1 MNATSK
7 SVLIVDDES
16 YIVTSLSYV
25 MENAGFEVD
34 SAGDGLAALEKVNAK
49 APDLIILDIMMPK
62 LDGFEVCKAIRAN
75 PDLKSTR
82 IIMLTAKGRDSER
95 EKGLEL
101 GADDYLTKPF
111 STRDLLRR
119 AQEILAENPVSG

>member
-1 MNATSK
+1 MSQ

-25 MENAGFEVD
+25 MKNAGFEVD
-34 SAGDGLAALEKVNAK
+34 SAGDGEEALEKVKAK
-49 APDLIILDIMMPK
+49 APDLVILDIMMPK
-62 LDGFEVCKAIRAN
+62 LDGFEVCKQIRSN
-75 PDLKSTR
+75 PDWNSVR

-111 STRDLLRR
+111 STRDILQR
-119 AQEILAENPVSG
+119 AKDMLAAARVAS